1 MIRNAHGRPLGIGEA
16 EDFTA
21 WMLGK
26 LTPELRREL
35 MADRPQLY
43 AALYPEVDPAVIL
56 AAVDRKLSRKEN

>member
-1 MIRNAHGRPLGIGEA
+1 MIRNAAGRPLGIGEA

-43 AALYPEVDPAVIL
+43 RALFPEVAEETILDAVRRKL
-56 AAVDRKLSRKEN
+56 AAG

>member
-1 MIRNAHGRPLGIGEA
+1 MIRNAKGEALGIGEA

-35 MADRPQLY
+35 MAERPQLY
-43 AALYPEVDPAVIL
+43 AALFPEVDQAIIL
-56 AAVDRKLSRKEN
+56 AAVQRKLAAQ